1 MDIFHGDLCALFLFL
16 GLFETL
22 LFAAIGAF
30 LRLASGLFFQST
42 FAAGKGCH
50 VLRPPHRSF
59 LVTAF
64 HAPYGHPDRLM
75 QKRQDRELSVI
86 PAKAGIRAPA
96 SRRDLRGASPLPG
109 DARSR

>member
-42 FAAGKGCH
+42 FAAGKDCH
-50 VLRPPHRSF
+50 VLRPPHGLETWKILMYR
-59 LVTAF
+59 LP
-64 HAPYGHPDRLM
+64 HADRRGF
-75 QKRQDRELSVI
+75 QNRVGLSQ
-86 PAKAGIRAPA
+86 
-96 SRRDLRGASPLPG
+96 
-109 DARSR
+109 